1 MPGQMKTRCLEMIV
15 GRQPTYQCLVCCRP
29 TPLKM
34 HSPTESRSEH
44 AVRKPESFNAFRHLC
59 LCTFGKRGKAM
70 WRFGTLFRGLYFTST
85 VVEGWLSALSF
96 LLTAVTKY
104 VPASFSVTS
113 CWCVTAMVVAS
124 LPAPLLRYTAK

>member
-1 MPGQMKTRCLEMIV
+1 MPGQMETRCLANDS
-15 GRQPTYQCLVCCRP
+15 GATTNYQCLVCCRP

-34 HSPTESRSEH
+34 RSPTESRSEH

-59 LCTFGKRGKAM
+59 LYTFGKRGKAM
-70 WRFGTLFRGLYFTST
+70 RLFSALFRGLYFTST

-113 CWCVTAMVVAS
+113 CWYVTAMVMAS

>member
-1 MPGQMKTRCLEMIV
+1 MPRKMKTRCLV
-15 GRQPTYQCLVCCRP
+15 NDSGPTTNYQCLVCCRP
-29 TPLKM
+29 TPLM
-34 HSPTESRSEH
+34 IHSPTESRSEYT
-44 AVRKPESFNAFRHLC
+44 VRKPEGFNAFRHLC
-59 LCTFGKRGKAM
+59 LYTCGKCGKAM
-70 WRFGTLFRGLYFTST
+70 RLFSALFRGLYFTST

-113 CWCVTAMVVAS
+113 CWYVTAMVVAS

>member
-1 MPGQMKTRCLEMIV
+1 MPRQVKTRCLVNDSGSI
-15 GRQPTYQCLVCCRP
+15 TNCCCLVYYRP
-29 TPLKM
+29 TLLM
-34 HSPTESRSEH
+34 MYSSSESRQQH
-44 AVRKPESFNAFRHLC
+44 AVCKPEGFNALRHLC
-59 LCTFGKRGKAM
+59 LYTCGKCGKAM
-70 WRFGTLFRGLYFTST
+70 WLFSALFRGLYFTST

-113 CWCVTAMVVAS
+113 CWLVTAMVVAS